1 MVTGS
6 VMANSPLLYILCG
19 ISLAMVVGYALMCVA
34 KAYKRCAEAGIGKD
48 VIMSVVKSCTL
59 SSIVPSLAIL
69 LGFLTLTVSLGGAWP
84 WYRLSVIGSL
94 SYESMAATYAAQG
107 MGVEMSN
114 VLASD
119 GTVFGAIMVVMSI
132 GVCSGPIM
140 VTLFAKKYSTGL
152 MNAKSSTDDWG
163 QIMAGCFFLAMFA
176 VYLPIMLL
184 TDLPTTLTM
193 VVSLVV
199 SIICGM
205 IAKKAKWLNDFIMAI
220 AMIVAMCSSVLWVN
234 LFG

>member
-1 MVTGS
+1 MITGS
-6 VMANSPLLYILCG
+6 VVATSPILYGMIAIG
-19 ISLAMVVGYALMCVA
+19 LAIIVAYAVMSVR
-34 KAYKRCAEAGIGKD
+34 KASQKCKEAGITSETIK
-48 VIMSVVKSCTL
+48 SVVKGTVT

-69 LGFLTLTVSLGGAWP
+69 LGFVTLSVSLGAAWP
-84 WYRLSVIGSL
+84 WWRLSVIGAL
-94 SYESMAATYAAQG
+94 SYETMAATYTANG
-107 MGVEMSN
+107 IGVA
-114 VLASD
+114 LADILSAD
-119 GTVFGAIMVVMSI
+119 ASVFGAVMIVMSI
-132 GVCSGPIM
+132 GVATGPIM
-140 VTLFAKKYSTGL
+140 IILFAKKYSMGI
-152 MNAKSSTDDWG
+152 MKAKNSKSEWG
-163 QIMAGCFFLAMFA
+163 EILSGCFFLTMFA

-184 TDLPTTLTM
+184 SDLPTTLTM